1 MKVYTEKCLLIYW
14 TFEDVSDLYAITP
27 CLVKRFPCGNIC
39 PDHLHRCKVCIDKI
53 FGVLSALCSGSPR
66 CRVCTDNN
74 YRQNIKSL
82 DHLDVELVSKKKFRH
97 NIKSMEHLFAQCCKL
112 NVCAFK
118 EGGALNL
125 MKRKKLLK
133 MRNKYLTK
141 SDNSNLSLRGNNGS
155 EKKEKGRF
163 FTNLVQII

>member
-1 MKVYTEKCLLIYW
+1 
-14 TFEDVSDLYAITP
+14 
-27 CLVKRFPCGNIC
+27 
-39 PDHLHRCKVCIDKI
+39 
-53 FGVLSALCSGSPR
+53 
-66 CRVCTDNN
+66 
-74 YRQNIKSL
+74 
-82 DHLDVELVSKKKFRH
+82 
-97 NIKSMEHLFAQCCKL
+97 MEHLFAQCCKL

-163 FTNLVQII
+163 FTNLVQIIQTCPSVSLATTLTPLNTRCFDPLKVEMILQQNFDT